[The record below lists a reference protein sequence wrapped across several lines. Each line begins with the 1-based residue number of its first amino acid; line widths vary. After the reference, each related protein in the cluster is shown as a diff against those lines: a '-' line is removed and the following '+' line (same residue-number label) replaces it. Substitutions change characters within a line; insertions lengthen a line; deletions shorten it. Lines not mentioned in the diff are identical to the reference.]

1 MGRDIAGTSV
11 RPAAMWRGRARTR
24 DDSGSVPKQKE
35 GAVWERSN
43 SSQQRQLWDSVPTL
57 DNSDS
62 EQPNGEPQ

>member
-1 MGRDIAGTSV
+1 MQGPVTT
-11 RPAAMWRGRARTR
+11 AAA
-24 DDSGSVPKQKE
+24 SQSKE
-35 GAVWERSN
+35 GAVSERSN